1 MELGGGGGVFGVRG
15 LNEDDDIGVSI
26 LGE

>member
-1 MELGGGGGVFGVRG
+1 LGAGGGAFGVRG

>member
-1 MELGGGGGVFGVRG
+1 MELEGGGGVFGVRG
-15 LNEDDDIGVSI
+15 LNEDDDIGVTI